1 MGLTL
6 SWVAVRGLEPE
17 QALAALGM
25 EVSETLKY
33 EDIGWRDNIALGPLP
48 NGWLLAVSGDSAD
61 AFEGQLEPLTKLGP
75 AVAGEIS
82 EIVMIS
88 EARGYEDG
96 KEIWAVT
103 HDPEEEES
111 LYALEITG
119 NPPPELDAIVRAAR
133 AEQDAEGGDDA
144 SVDLMIE
151 IPGRLSH
158 AICGYMPGEHEPH
171 GVDYADL
178 QPIGGRKQAPR
189 QVNRGFFAR
198 LFGRA

>member
-25 EVSETLKY
+25 EVADVLKY
-33 EDIGWRDNIALGPLP
+33 EDIGWRDNVVLGPLP
-48 NGWLLAVSGDSAD
+48 GGWLLVVSGNSAN
-61 AFEGQLEPLTKLGP
+61 AFEGDLKPLTKLST

-82 EIVMIS
+82 EIVMVS

-96 KEIWAVT
+96 KQVWSVV

-111 LYALEITG
+111 LYALKITG
-119 NPPPELDAIVRAAR
+119 NPPPELSSIVRQAR
-133 AEQDAEGGDDA
+133 AEQDVDGGEDAE
-144 SVDLMIE
+144 VDIMIE

-171 GVDYADL
+171 GVDYSEL
-178 QPIGGRKQAPR
+178 RPIGGRKQTPKQDGR
-189 QVNRGFFAR
+189 SFFAR